1 MERLPNA
8 AVAHLKP
15 GDHAELVFR
24 PGPGDT
30 TGRRHRTITL
40 LEGPTGGST
49 GGLPGGPLWTLM
61 GDAVR
66 LADGSASATLVEVVS
81 PKPPTEPEG
90 TVRRDPVTGLHAMLT
105 HDTDTVPW
113 SATGIVRGTRW
124 LTHDAVSTW
133 DVVYTPDDELL

>member
-1 MERLPNA
+1 MERLPKA

-15 GDHAELVFR
+15 GDPAELVFR

-30 TGRRHRTITL
+30 TGRRHRTITVL
-40 LEGPTGGST
+40 NGPT

-90 TVRRDPVTGLHAMLT
+90 TVRRDPVTGLHAILT
-105 HDTDTVPW
+105 RHTNDVPW
-113 SATGIVRGTRW
+113 RSTGKVGANPW
-124 LTHDAVSTW
+124 LTRDDVSTW
-133 DVVYTPDDELL
+133 DVVYTPDDSGVL

>member
-1 MERLPNA
+1 MERLPKA

-15 GDHAELVFR
+15 GDPAELVFR

-30 TGRRHRTITL
+30 TGRRHRTITV
-40 LEGPTGGST
+40 LEPP

-81 PKPPTEPEG
+81 PKPPTAPEG

-105 HDTDTVPW
+105 DDTDALPW
-113 SATGIVRGTRW
+113 RGALGNRW
-124 LTHDAVSTW
+124 FAHDEVSTW
-133 DVVYTPDDELL
+133 DVVYTPDDSGVL

>member
-1 MERLPNA
+1 MERLPKA
-8 AVAHLKP
+8 AVAHLKL
-15 GDHAELVFR
+15 GDPAELVFR

-40 LEGPTGGST
+40 LEGPTGGPP

-81 PKPPTEPEG
+81 PQPPPAPEG
-90 TVRRDPVTGLHAMLT
+90 TIRRDPVTGLHAMLT
-105 HDTDTVPW
+105 GDTDALPW
-113 SATGIVRGTRW
+113 RSARGNGW
-124 LTHDAVSTW
+124 FAHDEVSTW
-133 DVVYTPDDELL
+133 DVVYTPDDSGVL